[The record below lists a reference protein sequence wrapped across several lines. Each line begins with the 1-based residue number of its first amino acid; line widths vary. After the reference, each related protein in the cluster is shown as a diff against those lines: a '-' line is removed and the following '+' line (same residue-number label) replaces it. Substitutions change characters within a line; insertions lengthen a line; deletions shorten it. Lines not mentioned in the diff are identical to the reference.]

1 MNYLALTVSLGCI
14 LKVHGNTFIVF
25 LLFPTPDFGFL
36 IEQHVKTRNYPS
48 GSIKK
53 TPKNRKHLTIIK
65 NHRPFSQSIKS
76 TKNNTKLIGFDPLNP
91 FIDREDNSIQD
102 NTV

>member
-1 MNYLALTVSLGCI
+1 MNYLAFTVSLGCI

-65 NHRPFSQSIKS
+65 NHRPFFSIYQIYQK
-76 TKNNTKLIGFDPLNP
+76 
-91 FIDREDNSIQD
+91 
-102 NTV
+102 